1 MNCKNFHK
9 VPLKL
14 HFSESTSPVKS
25 PEELKK
31 EKEAIDRI
39 VNDIPEDE
47 EEHLDL
53 TLDEEAQFLTEY
65 STLLNSLT

>member
-1 MNCKNFHK
+1 MQELL
-9 VPLKL
+9 PTS
-14 HFSESTSPVKS
+14 FSYCVLECTSPVKS

-65 STLLNSLT
+65 TTLLNSLT

>member
-1 MNCKNFHK
+1 MF
-9 VPLKL
+9 L
-14 HFSESTSPVKS
+14 ESTSPVKS

-65 STLLNSLT
+65 TTLLNSLA

>member
-1 MNCKNFHK
+1 M
-9 VPLKL
+9 
-14 HFSESTSPVKS
+14 
-25 PEELKK
+25 K

-65 STLLNSLT
+65 TTLLNSLT